1 MEVMGVNEFNFL
13 KGKKIFLTGHT
24 GFKGS
29 WLSLILS
36 SFKSVIKGYS
46 LNPETSPSLFDILK
60 LEDIIESEI
69 NDIRDSNNLTKSIEN
84 FNPEIVF
91 HLAAQPLV
99 RDSYDDPK
107 KTYETNVIGT

>member
-1 MEVMGVNEFNFL
+1 MA
-13 KGKKIFLTGHT
+13 
-24 GFKGS
+24 
-29 WLSLILS
+29 
-36 SFKSVIKGYS
+36 
-46 LNPETSPSLFDILK
+46 LFDILK

-107 KTYETNVIGT
+107 KTYETKSYASLPLFVCAFTCTYLCIDAAKGDQ